1 MLNKQLGYIA
11 LFSAL
16 FISSIAIYFSVAG
29 LAAIFSAYA
38 ISIIIMGTSIELGKL
53 VAVVWLHYNW
63 KDPNKVLKNGLSFFV
78 IGTMFIT
85 SMGIFGYLSKSHV
98 EQTAQSQESVAQ
110 VGRINSEI
118 ARNNA
123 IIARSDQKIT
133 SYENNGSGVDASLN
147 SQIDK
152 EQKRIDSAYDRVK
165 PVIQV
170 QIDIIA
176 TDETKTASRS
186 KPYTSELDGINKQL
200 GDLQAALSD
209 RKIKIAQGIVGTRP
223 DGSYREK
230 TQAAIRDFR
239 TRKETRRNELLQKID
254 SIRGVPS
261 VAVKAAQQEIN
272 RIRAS
277 VQSEIDESNATIK
290 SLRSRMGKSNA
301 NDIETLITVE
311 RDKSKVAN
319 NELDTLTQ
327 EKYKLEA
334 STRKLEAEVGPIKYI
349 AEFAYGRKADAD
361 LLEKAVQWLIIIIIF
376 VFDPFAIFLLIAAQH
391 SFDRHREENPV
402 RKKRVLGNPTPAEDA
417 APREYVEQQWTTND
431 EGVDRPFSAALR
443 DHGGYQ
449 PTHGELDDND
459 PPQEDGDS
467 VILDELEFE
476 DVAEGIE
483 EFDLE
488 TQTEEPWKDLNELS
502 QIAKDMNLPP
512 YSGAGKIAMAKVGE
526 DYINFN
532 GKVYRTE
539 ALTQMFPG
547 LGFNFNKTVKSG
559 TEFPPPNRVG
569 MMFIRTDLEPT
580 QLYIF
585 NGNDWDK
592 IDKNILNFGA
602 YSHEYTKALI
612 KRVGNGEYNPELLN
626 EAEKKHIEELLSRE

>member
-417 APREYVEQQWTTND
+417 APKEYVEQQWTTND

-449 PTHGELDDND
+449 L
-459 PPQEDGDS
+459 
-467 VILDELEFE
+467 ILDELEFE